1 LSAAGAGALAGRRIV
16 ITRAP
21 EQAEDLMAGLARVGA
36 KIISLP
42 MVQFTETGNTA
53 DLDRA
58 IGELEQ
64 FDWVIF
70 TSANAVRFFFRR
82 LRVLEGRQRLPN
94 KLSRSAP
101 QYAVVGATTQRA
113 LEEEDLR
120 ATYAPPG
127 PGATAV
133 MLAAELAGKVAGK
146 RVLVPRSDLANGELL
161 SALRGAEARV
171 TAVEAYRTA
180 PAESPDAE
188 TLAVL
193 RQGGMDAITFFSPS
207 AFHNFARVVGAKA
220 LEGLG
225 DRVAIAAIGPTT
237 AAAIREA
244 RVPVSVEAA
253 EATADSL
260 VAALERYFAL
270 RDTQKGRD

>member
-1 LSAAGAGALAGRRIV
+1 LSAGGAGALAGRRVV

-21 EQAEDLMAGLARVGA
+21 EQAEDLMAGLARAGA
-36 KIISLP
+36 EIISLP
-42 MVQFTETGNTA
+42 MVQFAETGNTV

-58 IGELEQ
+58 IGELER

-82 LRVLEGRQRLPN
+82 WRFLEVRQRLPN
-94 KLSRSAP
+94 QPSRSAP
-101 QYAVVGATTQRA
+101 QYAVVGAATRRA

-120 ATYAPPG
+120 ASYAPG
-127 PGATAV
+127 RPGATGV

-188 TLAVL
+188 TLAML
-193 RQGGMDAITFFSPS
+193 RQGDVDAITFFSPS
-207 AFHNFARVVGAKA
+207 AFHHFARVVGAKA

-225 DRVAIAAIGPTT
+225 DRMAVAAIGPTT

-244 RVPVSVEAA
+244 RVRVSVEAA

-260 VAALERYFAL
+260 VAALERHFASQEL
-270 RDTQKGRD
+270 QKGRD